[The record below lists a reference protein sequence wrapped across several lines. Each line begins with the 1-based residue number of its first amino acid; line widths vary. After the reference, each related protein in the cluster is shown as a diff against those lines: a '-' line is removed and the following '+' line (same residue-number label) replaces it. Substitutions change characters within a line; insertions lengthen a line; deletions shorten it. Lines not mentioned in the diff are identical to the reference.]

1 MSDTSSI
8 FDQLPRDCWVNIDTG
23 QLSENM
29 RLLIRAAGVPAL
41 AVVKANGYGHGYE
54 NAAKAFIEGGASY
67 LGVANLAEGLLLR
80 RAGIDAP
87 LLIMCAMLP
96 PEMKLAA
103 EAGFEFFAWRQDHIA
118 ALREF
123 ANKAAPARVHLKIN
137 TGMGRLGCWPKE
149 AVEIAQALTQIPGV
163 ELKGLATHFASAY
176 NPTIP
181 DTDKQIA
188 LFDEAISALAAAG
201 IKPKIIHAA
210 NSSGALYYPKGRY
223 DMVRF
228 GISMYGVPGE
238 MIKLPEGVKT
248 ALSWHARITSTNV
261 LPQGHGVSYAGEYVM
276 PEEARVGVLPVGYVD
291 GFQRVPKNVNSVL
304 VNGQERKT
312 LGRICMDQCMIDLS
326 GFGDITGKEVAL
338 LGKQGDKEISG
349 RDIAKR
355 WGTNAYQVYC
365 GISVR
370 VRRRVVR

>member
-1 MSDTSSI
+1 METSI

-23 QLSENM
+23 QLTENM

-54 NAAKAFIEGGASY
+54 NTARAFIAGGASY

-80 RAGIDAP
+80 RAGFNAP
-87 LLIMCAMLP
+87 ILIMCAMLA
-96 PEMKLAA
+96 PEMKQAA
-103 EAGFEFFAWRQDHIA
+103 EADFEFFVWRQDHID

-123 ANKAAPARVHLKIN
+123 ANKASPARVHLKIN
-137 TGMGRLGCWPKE
+137 TGMGRIGCWPYE
-149 AVEIAQALTQIPGV
+149 AVELARTLSQIPGV

-188 LFDEAISALAAAG
+188 LFDETIVALAAAG
-201 IKPKIIHAA
+201 IRPKIIHAA
-210 NSSGALYYPKGRY
+210 NSSGAFYYPKGRY

-238 MIKLPEGVKT
+238 MINLPEGVKT
-248 ALSWHARITSTNV
+248 ALSWHALITSTSI
-261 LPQGHGVSYAGEYVM
+261 LPKGHGVSYASEYVM
-276 PEEARVGVLPVGYVD
+276 PEEGRVGVLPVGYVD

-304 VNGQERKT
+304 VEGQERKT

-326 GFGDITGKEVAL
+326 GFVDITGKEVVL
-338 LGKQGDKEISG
+338 LGKQGDHEISVK
-349 RDIAKR
+349 DIAKR

-370 VRRRVVR
+370 VPRRAI